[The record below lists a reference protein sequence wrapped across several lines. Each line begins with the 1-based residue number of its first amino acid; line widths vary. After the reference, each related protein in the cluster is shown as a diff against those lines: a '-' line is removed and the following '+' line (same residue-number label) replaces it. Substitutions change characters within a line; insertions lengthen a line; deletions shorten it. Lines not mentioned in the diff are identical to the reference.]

1 MNQSLY
7 LNSEYG
13 KDHMWATY
21 IFSHYSSGHV
31 DNVCFCVLFLKLIIK
46 LFTVLSIRNL

>member
-31 DNVCFCVLFLKLIIK
+31 AGRQCLFLCLIFKTNHQIIH
-46 LFTVLSIRNL
+46 SPIY